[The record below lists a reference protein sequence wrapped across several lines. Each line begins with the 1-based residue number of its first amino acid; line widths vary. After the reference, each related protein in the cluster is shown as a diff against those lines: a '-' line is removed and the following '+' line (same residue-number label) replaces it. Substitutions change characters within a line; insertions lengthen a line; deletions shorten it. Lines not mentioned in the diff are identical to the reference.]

1 MTREGHEDF
10 SPCSLVS
17 CGPPFDQQELREV
30 MSLVV
35 LLNAEAKTVNNVEDT
50 ADQGMTMG
58 GKTNTEDERL
68 IH

>member
-1 MTREGHEDF
+1 MKISVHARWF
-10 SPCSLVS
+10 LVVPLS
-17 CGPPFDQQELREV
+17 DQRELREV

-35 LLNAEAKTVNNVEDT
+35 LLNEEAKTVNNVEDT

>member
-1 MTREGHEDF
+1 MKISVHARWF
-10 SPCSLVS
+10 PVAPLS
-17 CGPPFDQQELREV
+17 DQQELREV

-35 LLNAEAKTVNNVEDT
+35 LLNEEAKTVNNVEDT

>member
-1 MTREGHEDF
+1 MKISVHARWF
-10 SPCSLVS
+10 LVV
-17 CGPPFDQQELREV
+17 PLFDQQELREV

-35 LLNAEAKTVNNVEDT
+35 LLNEAAKTVNNVEDT

>member
-1 MTREGHEDF
+1 MKISVHAGWF
-10 SPCSLVS
+10 LVA
-17 CGPPFDQQELREV
+17 PLFDQQELREV
-30 MSLVV
+30 MSLEVV
-35 LLNAEAKTVNNVEDT
+35 LNEEAKTVNNVEDT

>member
-1 MTREGHEDF
+1 MKISVHARWF
-10 SPCSLVS
+10 LVA
-17 CGPPFDQQELREV
+17 PLAEQQERREV

-35 LLNAEAKTVNNVEDT
+35 LLNEEAKTVNNVEDT

>member
-1 MTREGHEDF
+1 MKISVHARWF
-10 SPCSLVS
+10 LVA
-17 CGPPFDQQELREV
+17 PLFDPQKLREV
-30 MSLVV
+30 MSLEVV
-35 LLNAEAKTVNNVEDT
+35 LNEEAKIVNNVENT

>member
-1 MTREGHEDF
+1 MKISVHARWL
-10 SPCSLVS
+10 LVA
-17 CGPPFDQQELREV
+17 PLLDQQELREV

-35 LLNAEAKTVNNVEDT
+35 VVSEEAKTVYNVEDT
-50 ADQGMTMG
+50 ADRGMTMG